1 MEMRIEWSE
10 QSARQLK
17 DIFDFYSFEVSPRM
31 ARKIINR
38 ILDRITILESS
49 PLAGQKEELL
59 SDYIE
64 EYRYLLESNYKII
77 YWKKENLITIAA
89 VFDCRQNPEKIQ
101 KI

>member
-1 MEMRIEWSE
+1 
-10 QSARQLK
+10 
-17 DIFDFYSFEVSPRM
+17 M

>member
-38 ILDRITILESS
+38 ILDRITILESN

-59 SDYIE
+59 SDYSE
-64 EYRYLLESNYKII
+64 EFRYLVESNYKII
-77 YWKKENLITIAA
+77 YWKKDNLVTIAA
-89 VFDCRQNPEKIQ
+89 VFDCRKNPEKIQ